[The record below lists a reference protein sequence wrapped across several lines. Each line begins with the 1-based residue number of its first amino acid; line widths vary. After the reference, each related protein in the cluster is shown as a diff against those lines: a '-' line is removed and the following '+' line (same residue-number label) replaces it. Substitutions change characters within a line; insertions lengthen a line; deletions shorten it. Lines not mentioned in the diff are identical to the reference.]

1 MTSLR
6 TRSVVLISCLSIVAL
21 GGCGEDTTATDDAS
35 IGRDDASSDLD
46 GAVEEGAD
54 GSTPMDDGSTPM
66 DDGAIVRDDAGGS
79 CTDVCEVAAERCAGT
94 DIQRCVIDPVSRC
107 TVWATPEAC
116 AGGLVCSGDECTASC
131 SDACTDGARRCGGA
145 AGYQVCALQSSGCT
159 EWGAETACPTDQT
172 CSGAGVCMA
181 CTEGAERCG
190 TDGNVQTCSGG
201 RWALTATC
209 PFGCDAAMCRS
220 SVACTPAAYRC
231 SGSNVETC
239 NATGT
244 AWLHVSTCTVGCTAG
259 LCTGACTPGATRCNA
274 GGVET
279 CNAGGTA
286 WEVTSACTT
295 FCDAG
300 RCALSGLEIA
310 SNTTM
315 NGEVLVLGAV
325 VVRSGATLTSSSGS
339 LTIRATSITV
349 ENGASI
355 SVAATGDSDAG
366 RGGNGYYTGS
376 TYTGGGGGGYG
387 TAGGGYT
394 TVLRGPAWG
403 STVDSDAARGSRGGN
418 GYSSSGGAGGSGGGV
433 LRLIADTITIAGQVT
448 ANGQPGTTAT
458 YSGGGGSGGGILVA
472 GDDVRISGSISA
484 VGGAGG
490 TASSSARTGGA
501 GGNGRVKI
509 LSGAS
514 RDTTGA
520 VISGTVTQGLLPPL
534 VLSSSTHPD
543 PSLVYNDGFEVVSM
557 SWVRPFAPITG
568 YYWRVAPT
576 IGVPTP
582 ATGTFAASEVVA
594 FPRSMLV
601 AGDNLF
607 QIASVDPMIMVGTV
621 ESSFRVRFNTTPP
634 PLTSTSHPSSTTWSA
649 NRDVFMRWTMAH
661 PDHHYRGIYYVMD
674 HFGDTVP
681 DATAN
686 FVPIVQKQVL
696 LSGTADGIWAFH
708 IVSVDTQGY
717 LTRAAAHYQVRIGPD
732 PGNGT
737 VFGQIVDSATSMPL
751 SGVRVTLNRDL
762 FPAQMTNATGNF
774 NFMTIPAGTYEVRI
788 TRAGYRTE
796 VRTVVVT
803 AGTMT
808 ATNAS
813 LVAE

>member
-1 MTSLR
+1 MTALS
-6 TRSVVLISCLSIVAL
+6 TRSLLGAL
-21 GGCGEDTTATDDAS
+21 GFAAAMLHGCAGGGGMERDAS
-35 IGRDDASSDLD
+35 AAR
-46 GAVEEGAD
+46 D
-54 GSTPMDDGSTPM
+54 GSIEGSDAAIDGTDGGVP

-79 CTDVCEVAAERCAGT
+79 CTDVCAVGAERCAGT
-94 DIQRCVIDPVSRC
+94 DIQRCVIDPASRC
-107 TVWATPEAC
+107 TVWGAAEAC
-116 AGGLVCSGDECTASC
+116 PGALFCSGDVCTATC
-131 SDACTDGARRCGGA
+131 SDACTDGARRCGSGD
-145 AGYQVCALQSSGCT
+145 GFQVCALQSSGCT
-159 EWGAETACPTDQT
+159 EWGAEEACGPDQT

-181 CTEGAERCG
+181 CTEGAERCAP
-190 TDGNVQTCSGG
+190 DGNVQTCSGG
-201 RWALTATC
+201 RWALSATC
-209 PFGCDAAMCRS
+209 PFGCDSAACRS
-220 SVACTPAAYRC
+220 SVTCTPAAYRC
-231 SGSNVETC
+231 SGVNVETC

-244 AWLHVSTCTVGCTAG
+244 AWLHVSTCAVGCSSG

-279 CNAGGTA
+279 CNATGTA
-286 WEVTSACTT
+286 WDAGAACTT

-300 RCALSGLEIA
+300 VCALDGLEIA
-310 SNTTM
+310 ANTTM
-315 NGEVLVLGAV
+315 EGDVLVDGAV
-325 VVRSGATLTSSSGS
+325 VVRSGATLTSATGS
-339 LTIRATSITV
+339 LTIRATSITI

-355 SVAATGDSDAG
+355 SVAATGDSPDG
-366 RGGNGYYTGS
+366 RGGNGVYTGS
-376 TYTGGGGGGYG
+376 TYTGGGGGAYG
-387 TAGGGYT
+387 VAGGGYT
-394 TVLRGPAWG
+394 SSIRGRVWG
-403 STVDSDAARGSRGGN
+403 SSVDSDVGPGSRGGS
-418 GYSSSGGAGGSGGGV
+418 GYSTSGGAGGAGGGV

-458 YSGGGGSGGGILVA
+458 YAGGGGSGGGVLIA
-472 GDDVRISGSISA
+472 ADDVVITGAISA

-490 TASSSARTGGA
+490 TASSSARNGGA

-520 VISGTVTQGLLPPL
+520 VISGVLTQGLLPPL

-576 IGVPTP
+576 IAVPTP
-582 ATGTFAASEVVA
+582 ATGTFAATEVVA
-594 FPRSMLV
+594 FPRSALV

-607 QIASVDPMIMVGTV
+607 QIASVDPMITVGTV
-621 ESSFRVRFNTTPP
+621 ESSFRVRFNTAPP
-634 PLTSTSHPSSTTWSA
+634 PLISTSHASSTTWSP

-661 PDHHYRGIYYVMD
+661 GDEHYRGVYYVMD

-686 FVPIVQKQVL
+686 FVPIMQKQVL

-737 VFGQIVDSATSMPL
+737 VFGQIVDSATSMPI

-762 FPAQMTNATGNF
+762 FAPQTTNATGNF
-774 NFMTIPAGTYEVRI
+774 NFMTIPAGSYEVRI
-788 TRAGYRTE
+788 SAPGYRTE
-796 VRTVVVT
+796 VRTVAVT

-808 ATNAS
+808 AANAS